1 MFFRDITKL
10 YPLLKTCRK
19 SGYCKNNKGICHL
32 KNGKSY
38 YEFLVKNYTGSSK
51 SVLELKSDIQ
61 SRLMKD
67 MRTMY
72 SILTVNPEL
81 ENMFYSEEH
90 NSKSPQAILKEL
102 NSKYT
107 DDFPNIGNINY
118 TVKYVDENLQ
128 DYLSPAFFLTPSID
142 DTTIMLFILIKVM
155 LSANRIFT
163 PPLPMRGFRDICTN
177 RLFFS
182 KPIPFPSDTF

>member
-1 MFFRDITKL
+1 MKKINYINKNLDLINSSVFPGYNKIISS
-10 YPLLKTCRK
+10 LKYLQK

-90 NSKSPQAILKEL
+90 KSKSPPK
-102 NSKYT
+102 
-107 DDFPNIGNINY
+107 
-118 TVKYVDENLQ
+118 
-128 DYLSPAFFLTPSID
+128 
-142 DTTIMLFILIKVM
+142 LF
-155 LSANRIFT
+155 
-163 PPLPMRGFRDICTN
+163 
-177 RLFFS
+177 
-182 KPIPFPSDTF
+182 

>member
-1 MFFRDITKL
+1 
-10 YPLLKTCRK
+10 
-19 SGYCKNNKGICHL
+19 
-32 KNGKSY
+32 
-38 YEFLVKNYTGSSK
+38 
-51 SVLELKSDIQ
+51 
-61 SRLMKD
+61 
-67 MRTMY
+67 MY

-128 DYLSPAFFLTPSID
+128 DYLSPAFFLTPAIAVSY
-142 DTTIMLFILIKVM
+142 THLTFIHYAIGNS
-155 LSANRIFT
+155 LSC
-163 PPLPMRGFRDICTN
+163 L
-177 RLFFS
+177 
-182 KPIPFPSDTF
+182 

>member
-1 MFFRDITKL
+1 
-10 YPLLKTCRK
+10 
-19 SGYCKNNKGICHL
+19 
-32 KNGKSY
+32 
-38 YEFLVKNYTGSSK
+38 
-51 SVLELKSDIQ
+51 
-61 SRLMKD
+61 
-67 MRTMY
+67 MY

-128 DYLSPAFFLTPSID
+128 DYLSPAFFLTPAID
-142 DTTIMLFILIKVM
+142 DTNNNVIYINESDAFSKQDIYTTLAHEGI
-155 LSANRIFT
+155 
-163 PPLPMRGFRDICTN
+163 RDICTN